1 MKQLVTGLG
10 LAALTA
16 LVNVADAAP
25 VAVSL
30 PANFSL
36 QAYTGTAAVNAGLLD
51 ADGVLWTVQEQARD
65 GLQSWYLFFDPLNAS
80 RLRATVNFGAPIV
93 AVYTTSAELAATQ
106 AEWSVD
112 IDGDGQWNDY
122 AAHRLMGL
130 EGADTVNWAFG
141 GTALTLDWRAS
152 DPGDHVRV
160 LLWQP
165 QDQTVPEPASAALA
179 LLGLGLAGALRR
191 RTAR

>member
-16 LVNVADAAP
+16 LVNVAVAAP

-36 QAYTGTAAVNAGLLD
+36 QAYTGAAAVNAGLLD

-80 RLRATVNFGAPIV
+80 RLRATVDFGAPIV
-93 AVYTTSAELAATQ
+93 AVYTTTAQLAGTQ

-122 AAHRLMGL
+122 AWHRLMGL
-130 EGADTVNWAFG
+130 EGADSVNWAFG
-141 GTALTLDWRAS
+141 GTSLTLDWRAS

-165 QDQTVPEPASAALA
+165 QDNAVPEPTSAALA
-179 LLGLGLAGALRR
+179 LLGLGIATAMGRR
-191 RTAR
+191 SR

>member
-1 MKQLVTGLG
+1 MKRIVTGLS
-10 LAALTA
+10 LAALA
-16 LVNVADAAP
+16 QIAPAAP

-30 PANFSL
+30 PADVSL
-36 QAYTGTAAVNAGLLD
+36 QHYTGAAAVNAGLLD

-65 GLQSWYLFFDPLNAS
+65 GLQSWYLFFDPLNPA
-80 RLRATVNFGAPIV
+80 RLQATLDFGAPIV
-93 AVYTTSAELAATQ
+93 AVYTSTAQLTATQ
-106 AEWSVD
+106 AQWSVD
-112 IDGDGQWNDY
+112 LDGDGQWNDY
-122 AAHRLMGL
+122 GWHLLMGL

-141 GTALTLDWRAS
+141 GRQLQLDWRAS

-165 QDQTVPEPASAALA
+165 QGHAVPAPASAALA

-191 RTAR
+191 RGR